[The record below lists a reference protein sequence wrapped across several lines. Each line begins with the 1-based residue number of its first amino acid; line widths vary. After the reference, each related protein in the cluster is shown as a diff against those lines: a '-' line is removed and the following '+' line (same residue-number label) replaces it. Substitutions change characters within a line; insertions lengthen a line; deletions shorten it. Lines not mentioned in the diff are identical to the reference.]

1 MKKIIDLSKAGH
13 ALTPQIKQLHLE
25 SQNGHSGIYKVYT
38 KWPGSPDLDNYLRI
52 GYDDEKHIKYIDF
65 DGGPFLA
72 IGSKVGDYIITDFIH
87 DGDFKNIKVIVD
99 DNIYN

>member
-1 MKKIIDLSKAGH
+1 MQEIIDLSKAGH
-13 ALTPQIKQLHLE
+13 AKTAQIKQLHLE
-25 SQNGHSGIYKVYT
+25 SQNGY
-38 KWPGSPDLDNYLRI
+38 PDLDNYLRI
-52 GYDDEKHIKYIDF
+52 GYNNIRHIDYIDF

-87 DGDFKNIKVIVD
+87 DGNFKNIKVIVD